1 MHLRSGVDILTVS
14 NWLGHKDVKTTMVYL
29 QALRA
34 SEVRQKINAGLLVTG
49 LAPALMSGA
58 NTASKTM

>member
-1 MHLRSGVDILTVS
+1 MQLRSGVDIPTVS

-34 SEVRQKINAGLLVTG
+34 SEARQKVRGIDGNGFCAYRC
-49 LAPALMSGA
+49 SY
-58 NTASKTM
+58 S